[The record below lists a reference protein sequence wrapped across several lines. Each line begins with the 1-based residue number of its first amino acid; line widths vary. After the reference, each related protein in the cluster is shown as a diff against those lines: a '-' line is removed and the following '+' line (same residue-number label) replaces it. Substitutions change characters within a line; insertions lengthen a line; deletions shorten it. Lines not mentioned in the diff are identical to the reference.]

1 MFNTIYQLIKYRN
14 NLFYYFCQ
22 MSLKFKLLISLCFVA
37 SISQAQ
43 EKWSLQKCVQYALD
57 NNISIKQQV
66 IQADLSA
73 VTFKQSKLSK
83 IPSAN
88 FSNNEGYRFGK
99 SQNPS
104 TGILESQNFFQV
116 GLQFQSSVEL
126 FNWFSKKN
134 TILANEWSLQAAK
147 AATDKLKNDIALT
160 VANSYL
166 QVLLA
171 REQQQIADVQ
181 IKQSAAQL
189 DIVNK
194 QVKAGALPEL
204 NSVELQAQLANDS
217 ATYIS
222 ARGSVDQAKYVLKSY
237 MNLDAAAPFE
247 IDEPPADQIPIE
259 PIADLQPEN
268 VYALA
273 LANLPQQRVN
283 EFNLKAAEKN
293 SSAAKG
299 ALYPTISAYG
309 SLSTNYGY
317 FRSPTFAQILTG
329 YGSSGLVVD
338 NGAGGF
344 LDVQR
349 PIYTSGG
356 KTGYI
361 TSDPLGTQFS
371 NNFGQAFGISL
382 SVPIF
387 NGWQAKAAYE
397 RSKLNIKTLQ
407 YQQDLDNQ
415 TLKQDIY
422 QAYNAAIVALEKFNS
437 SATSVDAAQR
447 TYDFALKRFNIGM
460 LGTFE
465 LVTDQN
471 NLFRAKLQYV
481 LNQFDYVFKMKVL
494 EFYKGQGIK
503 L

>member
-1 MFNTIYQLIKYRN
+1 MSIKSI
-14 NLFYYFCQ
+14 F
-22 MSLKFKLLISLCFVA
+22 LISLCFVTA
-37 SISQAQ
+37 ITKAQ
-43 EKWSLQKCVQYALD
+43 EKWSLQRCVQYALD
-57 NNISIKQQV
+57 NNISIKQQA

-73 VTFKQSKLSK
+73 ITYKQSKLSQ

-88 FSNNEGYRFGK
+88 FSNNDGYRFGK

-116 GLQFQSSVEL
+116 GLNFQSSVDI

-134 TILANEWSLQAAK
+134 TILANEWSLQAAR
-147 AATDKLKNDIALT
+147 ASVDKLKNDIALT

-171 REQQQIADVQ
+171 REQQEIADVQ
-181 IKQSAAQL
+181 IQQSASQL

-204 NSVELQAQLANDS
+204 NAVELEAQLANDS
-217 ATYIS
+217 ANYIS
-222 ARGSVDQAKYVLKSY
+222 SKGNVEQAKYVLKAY

-247 IDEPPADQIPIE
+247 IEEPTADKIPLE
-259 PIADLQPEN
+259 PIADLQPES

-283 EFNLKAAEKN
+283 DFNLKAAQKN
-293 SSAAKG
+293 SLAAKG

-309 SLSTNYGY
+309 SLGTNYGY
-317 FRSPTFAQILTG
+317 FRSPVYQQIQSG
-329 YGSSGLVVD
+329 YSSSGLVISD
-338 NGAGGF
+338 GMGGF
-344 LDVQR
+344 IDVQR
-349 PIYTSGG
+349 PLFTNGG

-361 TSDPLGTQFS
+361 TSDAIGTQFS
-371 NNFGQAFGISL
+371 NNFGQSIGISL

-387 NGWQAKAAYE
+387 NGWQAKAGYE
-397 RSKLNIKTLQ
+397 RSKLNIKTLE
-407 YQQDLDNQ
+407 YQRDLDNQ

-422 QAYNAAIVALEKFNS
+422 QAYNSVIVALEKFNS
-437 SATSVDAAQR
+437 SAKSIDAAQR

-494 EFYKGQGIK
+494 EFYKGQGIE

>member
-1 MFNTIYQLIKYRN
+1 MSKKLKVLIP
-14 NLFYYFCQ
+14 
-22 MSLKFKLLISLCFVA
+22 LCFFTFLLH
-37 SISQAQ
+37 AQ
-43 EKWSLQKCVQYALD
+43 EKWSLRKCVEYALE
-57 NNISIKQQV
+57 NNISIKQQD
-66 IQADLSA
+66 IQSQLSA
-73 VTFKQSKLSK
+73 VTFKQSKLSQ
-83 IPSAN
+83 IPNAN
-88 FSNNEGYRFGK
+88 FGNNVGYRFGR

-116 GLQFQSSVEL
+116 GLNLQTSVDI

-147 AATDKLKNDIALT
+147 AATDKIKNDIALT

-204 NSVELQAQLANDS
+204 NAVELEAQLANDS
-217 ATYIS
+217 ANYIS
-222 ARGSVDQAKYVLKSY
+222 ARGNVDQAKYVLKSY
-237 MNLDAAAPFE
+237 MSLDAAAPFE
-247 IDEPPADQIPIE
+247 IDEPPADKIPLE

-283 EFNLKAAEKN
+283 DYNLKAAQKN
-293 SSAAKG
+293 SLSAKG
-299 ALYPTISAYG
+299 ALYPTFSAYG
-309 SLSTNYGY
+309 SLNTNYGY
-317 FRSPTFAQILTG
+317 FRSPVYAQVLSG
-329 YGSSGLVVD
+329 YSPSGLVIND
-338 NGAGGF
+338 GMGGF
-344 LDVQR
+344 IDVQR
-349 PIYTSGG
+349 PLYTSGG
-356 KTGYI
+356 KSGYI
-361 TSDPLGTQFS
+361 TSDPIGTQFS
-371 NNFGQAFGISL
+371 NNFGQSIGISL

-387 NGWQAKAAYE
+387 NAWQGKANYE
-397 RSKLNIKTLQ
+397 RSKLNIRTLE
-407 YQQDLDNQ
+407 YQIQLDNQ
-415 TLKQDIY
+415 ILKQDIY
-422 QAYNAAIVALEKFNS
+422 QAYNSAIVALEKFNS
-437 SATSVDAAQR
+437 SSKSVDAAQR
-447 TYDFALKRFNIGM
+447 TYDFALKRFNVGM

-494 EFYKGQGIK
+494 EFYKGQGLK